1 MARFKA
7 KLWYEGE
14 LIGEPI
20 IAQLARDHDVI
31 ANIRRAN
38 VEDDSGWIVC
48 ELEGDEERLAA
59 AIDWLRSR
67 GIDVELV
74 GDVVES

>member
-14 LIGEPI
+14 LIHEPV
-20 IAQLARDHDVI
+20 IAQLVRDHGVLV
-31 ANIRRAN
+31 NIRRAN

-48 ELEGDEERLAA
+48 ELEGSEAELMG
-59 AIDWLRSR
+59 AIDWLRAR
-67 GIDVELV
+67 GVDVELV